1 MAVVTEVTERDDA
14 LADTRQSGARY
25 RQIVETTQEGVLTL
39 DTDEAIS
46 AVNVRAADLLSEFWS
61 LDRIDAGATGAGP
74 GPEQHLDGG
83 REIHLR
89 RRDGTLVEVL
99 LNESPLLDGTA
110 GRGRRST
117 VGQCRAGRHGDPLRR
132 G

>member
-74 GPEQHLDGG
+74 GGG

-89 RRDGTLVEVL
+89 RKDGTLVEVL